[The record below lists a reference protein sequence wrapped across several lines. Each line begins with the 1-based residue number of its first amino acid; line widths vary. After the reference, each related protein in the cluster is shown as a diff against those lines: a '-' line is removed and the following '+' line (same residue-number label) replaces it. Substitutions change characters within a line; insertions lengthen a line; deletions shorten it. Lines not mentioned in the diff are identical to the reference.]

1 MGWWYIEETIF
12 DQKALIYGDKSSIF
26 SFNQIVDFF
35 GKITAGRWRW
45 APNSQL
51 PPPARCHFCGTSHH
65 RPTHCHFCGPWHV
78 AAFQFHGKVWTQTSR
93 LKGED
98 CDTPRQL
105 IFLLFYWHMFIHI
118 ILKLLYINK
127 FLIYIYIL

>member
-12 DQKALIYGDKSSIF
+12 DQKALIYGNKSSIF

-35 GKITAGRWRW
+35 GKITAGRVRL

-65 RPTHCHFCGPWHV
+65 RPTRCHFCGPWHV

-93 LKGED
+93 LKGEE
-98 CDTPRQL
+98 CDTPSAY
-105 IFLLFYWHMFIHI
+105 IFI
-118 ILKLLYINK
+118 ILLTYVYTYNIKIITYINK
-127 FLIYIYIL
+127 FLIYIL